1 MVRRRASQASRSAVS
16 GLIGPAPS
24 SSGGA
29 SSLRCTIR
37 VVGLR
42 LGPPSVPPLSSEAD
56 ECIGGVLLP
65 LEGGAGLFVEC
76 ALGLGDVPDG
86 LLEGCALLQ
95 RQAPAEHQL
104 ASPACPGHAQRATL
118 IQRLV
123 VRHRGR
129 GERARSQRDR
139 AGRFAERHARQLR
152 IALGSRELRGGCN
165 LIEVQRAGAERVIER
180 RQVAQRSAGVRDAHR
195 GAVVAARDLR
205 QPLRAG
211 GAAGGLP
218 VTLVVGLTHDLR
230 QPLGQTRLL
239 LTDHPHLATTRLAP
253 PLQHLID
260 RPLQC
265 GEHMFASYQPH
276 HPANVPRLCR
286 NPAL

>member
-24 SSGGA
+24 SSGGW

-42 LGPPSVPPLSSEAD
+42 LGPPSAPPCRASVTSASAVY
-56 ECIGGVLLP
+56 CCHSRTA
-65 LEGGAGLFVEC
+65 AGLFVEC

-95 RQAPAEHQL
+95 WQAPAEHQF

-118 IQRLV
+118 IQRLI
-123 VRHRGR
+123 VRQRGR
-129 GERARSQRDR
+129 GERARRNR
-139 AGRFAERHARQLR
+139 YGTGRFAERDARQLR
-152 IALGSRELRGGCN
+152 IALRSRELGGGGH
-165 LIEVQRAGAERVIER
+165 LIEVQRAGAEGVIER
-180 RQVAQRSAGVRDAHR
+180 RQVAQRVAGVRDAHR

-218 VTLVVGLTHDLR
+218 VTLVLGLTHDLR
-230 QPLGQTRLL
+230 QPLRQTRLL
-239 LTDHPHLATTRLAP
+239 SPIARTSR
-253 PLQHLID
+253 
-260 RPLQC
+260 RR
-265 GEHMFASYQPH
+265 AS
-276 HPANVPRLCR
+276 RR
-286 NPAL
+286 RSST